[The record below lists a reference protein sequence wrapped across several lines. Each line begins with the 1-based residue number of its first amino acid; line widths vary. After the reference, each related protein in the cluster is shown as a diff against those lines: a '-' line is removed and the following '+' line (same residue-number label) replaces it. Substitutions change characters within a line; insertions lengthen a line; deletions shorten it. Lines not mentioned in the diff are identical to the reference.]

1 MATTFA
7 DQLRALP
14 DEALS
19 ALIQLRPDLVVP
31 VPADVSALAVRAQSR
46 GSVARCLDGLDEFT
60 LLILD
65 AARLSRSTET
75 ALTSLDAI
83 LALTSGVA
91 ADDVRVAVDRLR
103 VRFLLLGP
111 EDALQVTGA
120 VDEVTSPYPAGLGR
134 PADFLDPQAAALC
147 ADKAKLRRTV
157 LAAPPAARAVLDR
170 LAAGP
175 PIGALS
181 REKLG
186 REKLGREKLSREKLS
201 RERLSE
207 ERLSGA
213 RPDGVK
219 PGREKPGQEKPSR
232 ENAAEPVR
240 WLVEQ
245 HVLVPIGEAGRA
257 PRPDGELVELPRE
270 VGMLLRRESGPLGA
284 MRPFPPIPAGT
295 VRDPQS
301 VDSAGAGQVME
312 AVRSTEA
319 LLEALATEPAPVL
332 RAGGLGVR
340 DLKRLARSAGVDE
353 PGAALL
359 LETAHAAGLLGESD
373 VAGSGRSVTVSRAAG
388 QIDEIFLPTG
398 AYDLWRA
405 LSIAHRWAALA
416 RAWLMMTRQ
425 PGLVG
430 QRDERDRPINA
441 LAPDA
446 ERAGAP
452 QARREALLVLA
463 DLKPGTAPQVDE
475 VLGLLAWQSP
485 RRARGREAAHRD
497 ALTGAALLG
506 VTALGAV
513 TSYARLLLEDP
524 DVDDSDPLGVR
535 PAASAEVPSDAIRSL
550 DALLPA
556 PVDHVVVQADLSVVV
571 PGPPEPELAAELD
584 MVAEPESAGGA
595 SVFRVTT
602 ASVRRALDVGYTA
615 ADLHAL
621 FRRRSRTPVPQTL
634 TYMIDDAARKHGGLR
649 AGSAGSYL
657 RSDDEALL
665 AEAMADRR
673 LAPLGLRQIAPTVLV
688 SPLQVARLL
697 GALRDAGF
705 APVAEDA
712 GGAAV
717 LTRPKV
723 RRAPTRTSITARL
736 ADQAGPPALVGPRLA
751 GVVEQIRKGDIATRA
766 ARRAPVSVR
775 AANGQGVPGL
785 TPVQQHGQAMAVL
798 QQAVR
803 EKARVWVGYV
813 DSHGATL
820 SRLVKPVSLSAGYL
834 RAEDERTE
842 TLHTFAL
849 HRITAAVPEDEA

>member
-7 DQLRALP
+7 DQLRSLT

-31 VPADVSALAVRAQSR
+31 VPADISALAVRAQSR

-60 LLILD
+60 LQILD
-65 AARLSRSTET
+65 AARLSRSADH
-75 ALTSLDAI
+75 ALTSVGAI
-83 LALTSGVA
+83 LELATGVA
-91 ADDVRVAVDRLR
+91 EEDVRVAIDRLR
-103 VRFLLLGP
+103 VRFLLHGS
-111 EDALQVTGA
+111 EDALHLVGA
-120 VDEVTSPYPAGLGR
+120 IDEVTSPYPAGLGR

-157 LAAPPAARAVLDR
+157 LAAPPGARAVLDR

-175 PIGALS
+175 PIGAL
-181 REKLG
+181 G
-186 REKLGREKLSREKLS
+186 RDS
-201 RERLSE
+201 
-207 ERLSGA
+207 
-213 RPDGVK
+213 V
-219 PGREKPGQEKPSR
+219 
-232 ENAAEPVR
+232 AEPVR
-240 WLVEQ
+240 WLVDN
-245 HVLVPIGEAGRA
+245 HVLVPITEAGRA
-257 PRPDGELVELPRE
+257 PRADGELVELPRE
-270 VGMLLRRESGPLGA
+270 VGLLLRRDTGPLGVL
-284 MRPFPPIPAGT
+284 RPFPPIPEGAA
-295 VRDPQS
+295 RDPKS

-319 LLEALATEPAPVL
+319 LLEALAVEPAPVL

-340 DLKRLARSAGVDE
+340 DLKRLARSAGLDE

-359 LETAHAAGLLGESD
+359 LEVAYASGLLGETDAS
-373 VAGSGRSVTVSRAAG
+373 GSGRSITVSRAGGA
-388 QIDEIFLPTG
+388 IDEIFLPTG
-398 AYDLWRA
+398 AYDLWHA
-405 LSIAHRWAALA
+405 LSIAQRWTALA
-416 RAWLMMTRQ
+416 RAWLAMTRQ

-430 QRDERDRPINA
+430 QRDDRDRPINA

-452 QARREALLVLA
+452 LARREALLVLT

-475 VLGLLAWQSP
+475 VLGLLAWQTP
-485 RRARGREAAHRD
+485 RRSRGREAAHRD
-497 ALTGAALLG
+497 ALAGSAQLG
-506 VTALGAV
+506 VTALGAI
-513 TSYARLLLEDP
+513 TSYGRLLLEDVDEP
-524 DVDDSDPLGVR
+524 DPDDPLGVR
-535 PAASAEVPSDAIRSL
+535 PGSTEPPGDAIRTL

-556 PVDHVVVQADLSVVV
+556 PVDHVLVQADLSVVV

-584 MVAEPESAGGA
+584 AVAEPESAGGA

-634 TYMIDDAARKHGGLR
+634 SYMIDDAARKHGGLR
-649 AGSAGSYL
+649 SGSAGSYL
-657 RSDDEALL
+657 RSDDEALI
-665 AEAMADRR
+665 AEVLADRR
-673 LAPLGLRQIAPTVLV
+673 LGSLGLRQIAPTVLV

-723 RRAPTRTSITARL
+723 RRAPTRTSIASRL
-736 ADQAGPPALVGPRLA
+736 GEPAGPPILVGPRLA
-751 GVVEQIRKGDIATRA
+751 GVVEQIRRGDIATRA

-785 TPVQQHGQAMAVL
+785 TSVQQHGQAMAVL

-820 SRLVKPVSLSAGYL
+820 SRLVRPVSLSAGYL

-849 HRITAAVPEDEA
+849 HRITAAVPEEDN

>member
-7 DQLRALP
+7 DQLRSLT

-60 LLILD
+60 LQILD
-65 AARLSRSTET
+65 AARLTRSAET
-75 ALTSLDAI
+75 ALTSIGAI
-83 LALTSGVA
+83 VELATGVA

-103 VRFLLLGP
+103 VRFLLHGP
-111 EDALQVTGA
+111 EDALEVTGA

-134 PADFLDPQAAALC
+134 PADFLDPRTAALC
-147 ADKAKLRRTV
+147 ADRAKLRRTV

-170 LAAGP
+170 LAEGP

-181 REKLG
+181 RNKT
-186 REKLGREKLSREKLS
+186 
-201 RERLSE
+201 
-207 ERLSGA
+207 
-213 RPDGVK
+213 
-219 PGREKPGQEKPSR
+219 
-232 ENAAEPVR
+232 AEPVR

-245 HVLVPIGEAGRA
+245 HILVPISEAGRS

-270 VGMLLRRESGPLGA
+270 VGLLLRRETGPLGP
-284 MRPFPPIPAGT
+284 MRPFPPLPEGT
-295 VRDPQS
+295 ARDPKS

-319 LLEALATEPAPVL
+319 LLEALAAEPAPVL

-340 DLKRLARSAGVDE
+340 DLKRLSRGAGLDE

-359 LETAHAAGLLGESD
+359 LEIAYAAGLLGESD

-388 QIDEIFLPTG
+388 PIDEIFLPTG

-405 LSIAHRWAALA
+405 LSIAQRWTALA

-452 QARREALLVLA
+452 QARREALLVLT
-463 DLKPGTAPQVDE
+463 DLKPGTVPAVDE

-485 RRARGREAAHRD
+485 RRARGREATHRD
-497 ALTGAALLG
+497 ALSGAALLG
-506 VTALGAV
+506 VTALGAI
-513 TSYARLLLEDP
+513 TSYGRLLLEDP
-524 DVDDSDPLGVR
+524 DIDDSDPLGVR
-535 PAASAEVPSDAIRSL
+535 PASSAEAPGDGVRAL
-550 DALLPA
+550 DELLPA
-556 PVDHVVVQADLSVVV
+556 PVDHVLVQADLSVVV

-584 MVAEPESAGGA
+584 VVAEPESAGGA

-657 RSDDEALL
+657 RSDDEALV
-665 AEAMADRR
+665 AEVLTDKR
-673 LAPLGLRQIAPTVLV
+673 LSSLGLRQIAPTVLV
-688 SPLQVARLL
+688 SPLPVARLL
-697 GALRDAGF
+697 GGLRDAGF

-717 LTRPKV
+717 LSRPKV
-723 RRAPTRTSITARL
+723 RRAPTRTSVAAR
-736 ADQAGPPALVGPRLA
+736 AAEHAGPPSLAGPRLA
-751 GVVEQIRKGDIATRA
+751 GVVEQIRRGDIATRA
-766 ARRAPVSVR
+766 ARRAPAGVR
-775 AANGQGVPGL
+775 AANGQGTPGL

-849 HRITAAVPEDEA
+849 HRITAAVPEQE

>member
-7 DQLRALP
+7 DHLRSLT

-19 ALIQLRPDLVVP
+19 ALVQLRPDLVVP

-60 LLILD
+60 LAVLD
-65 AARLSRSTET
+65 AARLSRSAET
-75 ALTSLDAI
+75 ALTSIDAI
-83 LALTSGVA
+83 LELACDVEPA
-91 ADDVRVAVDRLR
+91 DVRVAVERLR
-103 VRFLLLGP
+103 VRFLMFGAD
-111 EDALQVTGA
+111 DALHLVA
-120 VDEVTSPYPAGLGR
+120 AIDEVTSPYPAGLGR

-157 LAAPPAARAVLDR
+157 LAAPPGARAVLDR

-175 PIGALS
+175 PIGAL
-181 REKLG
+181 G
-186 REKLGREKLSREKLS
+186 RDS
-201 RERLSE
+201 
-207 ERLSGA
+207 
-213 RPDGVK
+213 
-219 PGREKPGQEKPSR
+219 QPS
-232 ENAAEPVR
+232 APPVR
-240 WLVEQ
+240 WLVDN
-245 HVLVPIGEAGRA
+245 HVLVPISEAGRA

-270 VGMLLRRESGPLGA
+270 VGLLLRRDTGPLGPL
-284 MRPFPPIPAGT
+284 RPFPPIPEGT
-295 VRDPQS
+295 ARDPKS

-312 AVRSTEA
+312 AVRSAES
-319 LLEALATEPAPVL
+319 LLEALAAEPAPVL

-340 DLKRLARSAGVDE
+340 DLKRLAKAAGLDE
-353 PGAALL
+353 PNAALL
-359 LETAHAAGLLGESD
+359 LEVTHAAGLLGEAD
-373 VAGSGRSVTVSRAAG
+373 AAGTSRSVTVSRASGAV
-388 QIDEIFLPTG
+388 DEIFLPTG

-405 LSIAHRWAALA
+405 LSSAQRWVSLA
-416 RAWLMMTRQ
+416 RAWLAMTRQ
-425 PGLVG
+425 PSLVG
-430 QRDERDRPINA
+430 QRDDRDRPINA

-452 QARREALLVLA
+452 QARREGLLVLA

-475 VLGLLAWQSP
+475 VLGLLAWQTP

-497 ALTGAALLG
+497 ALAGAAALG
-506 VTALGAV
+506 VTALGAI
-513 TSYARLLLEDP
+513 TSYGRLLFE
-524 DVDDSDPLGVR
+524 DVDDADGDPLGVHPGATEPPGDVVR
-535 PAASAEVPSDAIRSL
+535 TL

-556 PVDHVVVQADLSVVV
+556 PVDHVLVQADLSVVV

-584 MVAEPESAGGA
+584 VVAEPESAGGA
-595 SVFRVTT
+595 SVFRVTA

-615 ADLHAL
+615 ADLHSL

-634 TYMIDDAARKHGGLR
+634 SYMIDDAARKHGGLR

-665 AEAMADRR
+665 AEVMADKR
-673 LAPLGLRQIAPTVLV
+673 LGSLGLRQIAPTVLV

-697 GALRDAGF
+697 GGLREAGF

-712 GGAAV
+712 GGVAV

-723 RRAPTRTSITARL
+723 RRAPTRTSVAARL
-736 ADQAGPPALVGPRLA
+736 TEQAGPPVLAGPRLA
-751 GVVEQIRKGDIATRA
+751 GVVEQIRRGDIATRA

-785 TPVQQHGQAMAVL
+785 TSVQQHGQAMAVL

-820 SRLVKPVSLSAGYL
+820 SRLVRPVSLSAGYL

-849 HRITAAVPEDEA
+849 HRITAAVPDEEN